1 MIKLKL
7 LITKHAMNMMIERG
21 IDEDQIKRAIKRG
34 AVSRQTNGHLALYTY
49 IEVAYKKI
57 GNDLYKIKTVKI
69 RK

>member
-1 MIKLKL
+1 MVKLKL
-7 LITKHAMNMMIERG
+7 LITKHAMDMMIERG

-34 AVSRQTNGHLALYTY
+34 AVSRQTNGYLAIYTY

>member
-1 MIKLKL
+1 
-7 LITKHAMNMMIERG
+7 MMIERG

-34 AVSRQTNGHLALYTY
+34 AISRQTDGYLALYTY

-69 RK
+69 KK